1 MGVEKL
7 YESDSFLVVNKP
19 FDMYINSDDENEKN
33 TVTQHIASPDS
44 HLSTSAN
51 PLHFVQRLDYST
63 SGVMCIAKTKSAAGR
78 AGRLFERRQ
87 TKKYYLAVVR
97 GHLKYDVAD
106 IEFDVGVDPLTATS
120 SHRMVAKT
128 SSASNAT
135 ETRAAHTRLLALETG
150 HYERDPVT
158 VVLLK
163 PITASLVRRRP
174 ALDTRYYE
182 RNPVT
187 VVLLKP
193 ITAPLATET
202 RLLALETGYY
212 ERDPVTVVLLK
223 PITVLLHTDRYC
235 NLEHTRLLALETGHY
250 ERDPVT
256 VVLLKPITGRRHQ
269 LRVHCAATGH
279 TILGDYTY
287 SDTLDTAPHRMFLH
301 ATRLVLPLEAEP
313 LDIQTQEPFF
323 ADSQFSSKFKSEKVL
338 RKYRTKADFNA
349 ACDIIDK
356 TYERLF

>member
-87 TKKYYLAVVR
+87 TRKYYLAVVR

-128 SSASNAT
+128 SSASNAA
-135 ETRAAHTRLLALETG
+135 ETRAA
-150 HYERDPVT
+150 
-158 VVLLK
+158 
-163 PITASLVRRRP
+163 
-174 ALDTRYYE
+174 
-182 RNPVT
+182 
-187 VVLLKP
+187 
-193 ITAPLATET
+193 
-202 RLLALETGYY
+202 
-212 ERDPVTVVLLK
+212 
-223 PITVLLHTDRYC
+223 
-235 NLEHTRLLALETGHY
+235 HTRLLALETGHY

-301 ATRLVLPLEAEP
+301 ATRLVLPLETEP

-323 ADSQFSSKFKSEKVL
+323 SDTQFSSKFKSEKVL

-356 TYERLF
+356 TYEVGLKYTVFNCSD